1 MQFSSVLAASIQL
14 VKPSAAFVLLLSVA
28 LPLTMLDRLL
38 RRDTPGDLLFEP
50 ILFGSLTLFGSLERV
65 LLTFSTILGT
75 DNLGTSNVYLGAS
88 NVYLGTSQSTFF
100 LFSCIGSIA
109 FVSSNL
115 SKIPAK
121 ND

>member
-38 RRDTPGDLLFEP
+38 RRDTPGDLLFEL
-50 ILFGSLTLFGSLERV
+50 IFFGSLILFGSLERL
-65 LLTFSTILGT
+65 LLTFCKMLGT
-75 DNLGTSNVYLGAS
+75 VNLETCS
-88 NVYLGTSQSTFF
+88 VYLGTSQSEKF